1 MNQYIEFAGNHLF
14 LTTAFFVLLGMLIYS
29 FFSTRLRGFAGAAPA
44 EAIRMINHDNAVVLD
59 VREENE
65 FLGGHIVNSLHIP
78 LGFLK
83 DRIGELQ
90 KHKDKPIIVSCRTGQ
105 RSATACALLKKQGF
119 EKVFNLDGGV
129 TSWQGANL
137 PLVKKK

>member
-1 MNQYIEFAGNHLF
+1 MNQYIEFATNHLY
-14 LTTAFFVLLGMLIYS
+14 LTTAFIVLNLMLIYS
-29 FFSTRLRGFAGAAPA
+29 FIGGRLRGFGAAAPA
-44 EAIRMINHDNAVVLD
+44 EAIRLINRENAVVLD

-65 FLGGHIVNSLHIP
+65 FLNGHIVNSVHIP

-83 DRIGELQ
+83 DRVNEME
-90 KHKDKPIIVSCRTGQ
+90 KHKGKPIIISCRSGQ

-119 EKVFNLDGGV
+119 ERIYNLQGGV
-129 TSWQGANL
+129 AAWQTDNL